1 MSKRILYLQYTNP
14 AAYPPLQHSATIL
27 AEHGWEVL
35 FLGIA
40 ARGAAPLR
48 LPTHEHVQVDQI
60 GGVGGGPF
68 AALKYAAFSASSL
81 RAAARFRP
89 DWCYASDAHSTPAA
103 LLLRTLLRTRTL
115 YHEHDA
121 PSPNVQAAV
130 LERARD
136 KLARSAELVIAP
148 SAARLEMIPAGSGRR
163 VVVWNCPLRREVAA
177 EQGAPDDRF
186 RLVYH
191 GSLSR
196 ERLTPQFIDALTML
210 PAHVELDIYGY
221 ETQGHAGY
229 AGELLRR
236 AQQAGVGERVRYHG
250 TIPDRAQLLEQLRG
264 HQLGISTVA
273 TDSADQNLR
282 TLAGA
287 SNKAFEYLACR
298 MPLLISEEPSWQKLY
313 QEPGYAVA
321 CRPNDARSIAAAVT
335 ALAQDTRRARE
346 MGRRGCERILSEW
359 NYDAQF
365 APVLENL
372 SA

>member
-14 AAYPPLQHSATIL
+14 AAYPPLQHSASIL

-40 ARGAAPLR
+40 ARGAAPLK
-48 LPTHEHVQVDQI
+48 LPAHQRVQYERI
-60 GGVGGGPF
+60 GGVSGGPF
-68 AALKYAAFSASSL
+68 AALKYAAFSAGSL
-81 RAAARFRP
+81 RAATRFRP
-89 DWCYASDAHSTPAA
+89 DWCYASDAHSAPAA
-103 LLLRTLLRTRTL
+103 LLLRRLLRTRTL

-121 PSPNVQAAV
+121 PSPNVLAAL

-136 KLARSAELVIAP
+136 QLARNAELVIAP
-148 SAARLEMIPAGSGRR
+148 SATRLEMIPVGSGRR
-163 VVVWNCPLRREVAA
+163 VVVWNCPRRIEVGT
-177 EQGAPDDRF
+177 ERSAPDDRF

-196 ERLTPQFIDALTML
+196 ERLTPQFIDALAML
-210 PAHVELDIYGY
+210 PAQVELDIYGY

-250 TIPDRAQLLEQLRG
+250 AVPERAQLLEQLRG

-273 TDSADQNLR
+273 TDSADRNLR

-298 MPLLISEEPSWQKLY
+298 IPLLISEEPSWQQLY
-313 QEPGYAVA
+313 QEPGYAVT
-321 CRPNDARSIAAAVT
+321 CRPNDARSIAAAVQP
-335 ALAQDTRRARE
+335 LVEDTGRARE

-359 NYDAQF
+359 NYETQF
-365 APVLENL
+365 APVLEYL